1 MAIEISGQYKYA
13 GRGPLDTK
21 TLVKTYAELLK
32 AETWYNEADKVS
44 AYNGMITAVWLNKE
58 DTTKNGIYLLH
69 DASITSTFKAPD
81 VTNEA
86 NWHKLVEMSELTDFI
101 QSLSALEARV
111 AALEEDSDVVTY
123 GYRSGF
129 PAEGE
134 ANKLYV
140 AADEGKTYVWFND
153 DYLPVGGS
161 ESYEEP
167 EVIFGGSAD

>member
-1 MAIEISGQYKYA
+1 MAIITYSNQYRYNK
-13 GRGPLDTK
+13 RGPLDSK
-21 TLVKTYAELLK
+21 ALVKTYADLLNPN
-32 AETWYNEADKVS
+32 TWLIEDTMT
-44 AYNGMITAVWLNKE
+44 AYNGMLTAVWLNKE
-58 DTTKNGIYLLH
+58 DTSKNGVYLLF
-69 DASITSTFKAPD
+69 DSAVVSALKVPD

-86 NWHKLVEMSELTDFI
+86 NWHKLVEMSELTDFV

-129 PAEGE
+129 PTTGE

-153 DYLPVGGS
+153 DYLLVGGD
-161 ESYEEP
+161 SYEEP